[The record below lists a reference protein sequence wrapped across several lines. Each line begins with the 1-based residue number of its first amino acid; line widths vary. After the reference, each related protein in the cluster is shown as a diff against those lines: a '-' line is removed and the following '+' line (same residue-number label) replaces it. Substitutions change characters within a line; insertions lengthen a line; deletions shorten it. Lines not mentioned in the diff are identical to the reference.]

1 LIQDTNREIRAVI
14 EREKGKH
21 CKVLMPYL
29 FSKLK
34 TDEKYRKA
42 ERERELEREILCFL
56 AGTCLFCL
64 LRVKVK
70 SS

>member
-42 ERERELEREILCFL
+42 ERERESLRERYCVFWLELVCFV
-56 AGTCLFCL
+56 C
-64 LRVKVK
+64 
-70 SS
+70 

>member
-42 ERERELEREILCFL
+42 ERER
-56 AGTCLFCL
+56 A
-64 LRVKVK
+64 
-70 SS
+70 

>member
-1 LIQDTNREIRAVI
+1 
-14 EREKGKH
+14 
-21 CKVLMPYL
+21 MPYL

-42 ERERELEREILCFL
+42 ERERERERERELEREILCFL